1 MVFSLLQYLNL
12 VLYGSLYV
20 NFLLVLCIMCGDVYM
35 LPHLTVILF
44 LNSFCFSFKIVS
56 VNVSKAQFSETVVDC
71 SLVIIVCDPD
81 FHHLL
86 QSHLKLES
94 RCFLLHFV
102 LLFRSIIFILFCS
115 SSLLWN
121 LLSYLCCTF
130 STFQPNWF
138 IYLIYAWHSQVC
150 LIFLLPEHN
159 L

>member
-12 VLYGSLYV
+12 VLYGSLCV

-115 SSLLWN
+115 SSLL
-121 LLSYLCCTF
+121 
-130 STFQPNWF
+130 
-138 IYLIYAWHSQVC
+138 
-150 LIFLLPEHN
+150 
-159 L
+159 